1 MQDEEKTIDV
11 GEADEQEQEIDL
23 DAVAPEQ
30 SLEEEKIDV
39 EQVSEEPVS
48 APKESAESS
57 NVQKDELNEYSE
69 GVNKRI
75 AKLTRKMREAE
86 RQKEEA
92 IAYAQSVQQ
101 QATKLK
107 TQNES
112 LGKNYATELEQKV
125 TAGMAAAKANLKT
138 ATETGD
144 IDAQVDA
151 QRAIAQLSMEEGR
164 LRQIQ
169 NLQEQKK
176 QKPIER
182 PEQEVNQFAQQIPT
196 SQELYQAAQEIDP
209 KAEDWSTRNS
219 WFGTD
224 NAMTYTA
231 FDIHRKL
238 VEEEGFDPSSEEY
251 YSEVDRRIRLEFPHK
266 FDKVVEST
274 TSAPV
279 QNVAS
284 AKRPAAKGRRKTVKL
299 TPSQVAI
306 SKRLGVP
313 LEEYAKQLAAK
324 EV

>member
-1 MQDEEKTIDV
+1 MQDDEKIIDV
-11 GEADEQEQEIDL
+11 GDNEEQEQEIDL

-30 SLEEEKIDV
+30 SLEEEQIDV
-39 EQVSEEPVS
+39 EQVSEESVS
-48 APKESAESS
+48 SPKESAEQP

-92 IAYAQSVQQ
+92 IQYAQNIQQ
-101 QATKLK
+101 QAQKLK
-107 TQNES
+107 SQNEN
-112 LGKNYATELEQKV
+112 LGKNYTSELEQKV

-151 QRAIAQLSMEEGR
+151 QRAIAQLAMEEGR
-164 LRQIQ
+164 LKQIQ
-169 NLQEQKK
+169 NLQE
-176 QKPIER
+176 ER
-182 PEQEVNQFAQQIPT
+182 LKRAPQQPQQMDQVAQQMPT
-196 SQELYQAAQEIDP
+196 SQDIYQAAQTIDP
-209 KAEDWSTRNS
+209 KAEEWSTKNS

-238 VEEEGFDPSSEEY
+238 VEEEGFDPTSQEY
-251 YSEVDRRIRLEFPHK
+251 YSEVDKRIRLEFPHK